1 MTDTTDGT
9 EWMDRAECAGMDPDL
24 FFPVEKTGPTVAAPK
39 AVCAGCPVRVECAMH
54 ALNVGEEYGV
64 WGGLTERERRR
75 VRRGR
80 ARMSAVAS

>member
-1 MTDTTDGT
+1 VTAPAADTGWMT
-9 EWMDRAECAGMDPDL
+9 RAACAGMNPDL
-24 FFPVEKTGPTVAAPK
+24 FFPVQSNGTTVSAPK
-39 AVCAGCPVRVECAMH
+39 AVCGGCPVRVDCAMH
-54 ALNVGEEYGV
+54 AINEGEEHGI

>member
-1 MTDTTDGT
+1 MTDTAAGT
-9 EWMDRAECAGMDPDL
+9 EWMDRAGCAGMDPDL
-24 FFPVEKTGPTVAAPK
+24 FFPVASRGPTVDAPK
-39 AVCAGCPVRVECAMH
+39 AVCARCEVRVDCAMH
-54 ALNVGEEYGV
+54 ALNQGEEHGI